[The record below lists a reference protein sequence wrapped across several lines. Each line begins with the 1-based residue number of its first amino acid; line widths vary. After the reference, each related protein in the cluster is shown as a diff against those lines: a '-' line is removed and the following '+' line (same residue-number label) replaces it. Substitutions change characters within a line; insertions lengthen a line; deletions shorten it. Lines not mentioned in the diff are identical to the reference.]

1 MNLMNQLKPRDEK
14 KNPAG
19 VIMLSVILMY
29 AVSAILL
36 FILALLLYQMEL
48 TKEVVKIG
56 IIVVY
61 IVSGFTGG
69 FFAGRQI
76 KDRKFLWGLLAG
88 GSYYVILLMFSFFI
102 KQGMGETA
110 AFEATQ
116 LLMKLALCSVSGM
129 AGGMLS

>member
-1 MNLMNQLKPRDEK
+1 MNQLKPRNEK

-19 VIMLSVILMY
+19 VIAVALIFMY

-36 FILALLLYQMEL
+36 FILAFLLYQMEL

-61 IVSGFTGG
+61 ILSGFAGG
-69 FFAGRQI
+69 IFAGRQI
-76 KDRKFLWGLLAG
+76 KDKKFLWGLLAG
-88 GSYYVILLMFSFFI
+88 ASYYVILLLFSLLV
-102 KQGMGETA
+102 KQGMEEAVA
-110 AFEATQ
+110 AEPVRMLTT
-116 LLMKLALCSVSGM
+116 LLLCSVSGM